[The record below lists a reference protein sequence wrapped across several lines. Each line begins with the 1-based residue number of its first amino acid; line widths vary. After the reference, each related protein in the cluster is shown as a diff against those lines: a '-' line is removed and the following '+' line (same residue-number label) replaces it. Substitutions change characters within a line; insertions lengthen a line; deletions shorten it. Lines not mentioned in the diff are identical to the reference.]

1 MHRHHLFMHESIRR
15 PVPKLSKIALGLAVS
30 VAASLAACAP
40 AVPAAPTQVPAK
52 PTSVQAAAPAGTTV
66 KVRLAELYQIHGT
79 QMFDPLFP
87 ERARKYGL
95 EVEVVPMKR
104 YPEVQTALATG
115 EVEFGAFGFS
125 NLATMAE
132 SKIRNVK
139 LIAGNST
146 GGQGLV
152 LRKGLNDKVKT
163 WKDLE
168 GLKIGVAS
176 GGAAYHIFRTLVKAK
191 GVDLDKIQQVNF
203 ATMGPE
209 ALQALKSG
217 EVDGILSW
225 EPTSAR
231 AVVDGYG
238 EYSTLLLEESETGNI
253 NGALAVTTDFAT
265 KYPDAVVNVLKTL
278 VETTNYLN
286 QNPDEWVRLA
296 AAKTGVEPDVVRES
310 LKHMKIHVEMPAP
323 KVRAFA
329 DAMAAFGATKENHRD
344 KVDSYLDYSYLEKAT
359 GKSRKDLGAE

>member
-1 MHRHHLFMHESIRR
+1 MHRHQPLMQASTR
-15 PVPKLSKIALGLAVS
+15 PAPRLSSIALAAVTSLAL
-30 VAASLAACAP
+30 SLAACAP
-40 AVPAAPTQVPAK
+40 ATPAAPAQAPAK
-52 PTSVQAAAPAGTTV
+52 PTTEQAAAPAGKAV
-66 KVRLAELYQIHGT
+66 RVRLAELYQIHGA

-87 ERARKYGL
+87 ERAKKYGL
-95 EVEVVPMKR
+95 DVEVVPMKR

-125 NLATMAE
+125 NVGAMAE
-132 SKIRNVK
+132 NNIRNVK

-152 LRKGLNDKVKT
+152 LRKGLNDKVKA

-168 GLKIGVAS
+168 GLRIGVAS
-176 GGAAYHIFRTLVKAK
+176 GGAAFHIFRTLVKAK

-231 AVVDGYG
+231 AVVGGFG

-253 NGALAVTTDFAT
+253 NGALAVTTDFAS
-265 KYPDAVVNVLKTL
+265 KNPEAVVNMLKTL
-278 VETTNYLN
+278 VETTDYLRG
-286 QNPDEWVRLA
+286 NPDEWVKLA
-296 AAKTGVEPDVVRES
+296 AAKTGVEPEVVRES
-310 LKHMKIHVEMPAP
+310 LKHMKIQIEMPAP
-323 KVRAFA
+323 RVRAFM
-329 DAMAAFGATKENHRD
+329 DAMATFGATKANYRSE
-344 KVDSYLDYSYLEKAT
+344 VDTYLDYSYLEKAT
-359 GKSRKDLGAE
+359 GKSKKELGAE